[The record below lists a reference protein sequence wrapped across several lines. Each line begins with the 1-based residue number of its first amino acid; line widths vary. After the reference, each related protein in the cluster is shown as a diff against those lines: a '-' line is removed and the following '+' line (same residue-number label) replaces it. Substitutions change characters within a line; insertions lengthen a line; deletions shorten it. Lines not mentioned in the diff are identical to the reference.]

1 VVNTSPPC
9 LPPAFPYSAAK
20 RRRAMNM
27 RELILY
33 IVVPFNVIL
42 LLIIYYWFF

>member
-1 VVNTSPPC
+1 
-9 LPPAFPYSAAK
+9 
-20 RRRAMNM
+20 MNM

>member
-1 VVNTSPPC
+1 LSTAPPLPSPG
-9 LPPAFPYSAAK
+9 FSVFSAK